1 MAEPTNE
8 NQQQTNNI
16 LLRIDETNKEFAM
29 PQQQIAISN
38 RELVAQNHET
48 AKRDQERS
56 LRKKKHKKEN
66 KEVSGRQCW
75 TILGGHEKNRKGF
88 LLRLQIE
95 KVQR

>member
-1 MAEPTNE
+1 MKNE
-8 NQQQTNNI
+8 
-16 LLRIDETNKEFAM
+16 
-29 PQQQIAISN
+29 
-38 RELVAQNHET
+38 
-48 AKRDQERS
+48 

-75 TILGGHEKNRKGF
+75 TILDGHEKNRKE